1 MKALLAKIL
10 ILVFLIG
17 ATVSPRTLGAAEY
30 PYETPPAA
38 EAEPTPGQDL
48 GYGVGSVLCS
58 ILYSPLKVTYAGLG
72 LLIGGIGWALS
83 AGNPYVANNIIYPA
97 VTGNYVIT
105 PNHLKGREPVIFI
118 GSPPPS
124 QAPLEMSPSP
134 ASPAPY
140 GP

>member
-1 MKALLAKIL
+1 MKALLAKIVVF
-10 ILVFLIG
+10 VFLIG

-30 PYETPPAA
+30 PPEAPPAA

-72 LLIGGIGWALS
+72 LLIGGIGWVLS

-97 VTGNYVIT
+97 VMGNYVIT

-124 QAPLEMSPSP
+124 PEPPEASP
-134 ASPAPY
+134 SPAPY